1 MERIAKQP
9 KVRRNSTRR
18 EKIIAL
24 LVESQSFL
32 SSQEIHKLLTRQET
46 SIGLATVYRQLEGL
60 VEQGRADAIV
70 SPSGERLYRHC
81 GQAETHHHH
90 IICRVCGAATEL
102 NFPEVETI
110 TQSLGKRYK
119 YKDVTHSLEIFGVCL
134 ACSRLQSSSIKSN
147 RKPNLS

>member
-9 KVRRNSTRR
+9 KERRSSTRR
-18 EKIIAL
+18 EIILAL
-24 LVESQSFL
+24 LIESKSFL
-32 SSQEIHKLLTRQET
+32 SSQEIHKLLSRQEV

-102 NFPEVETI
+102 DFPEVEII
-110 TQSLGKRYK
+110 TQTYAKRYK
-119 YKDVTHSLEIFGVCL
+119 YKSVTHSLEIFGVCL
-134 ACSRLQSSSIKSN
+134 ACDRLQSSSIKSR
-147 RKPNLS
+147 RKPKLS